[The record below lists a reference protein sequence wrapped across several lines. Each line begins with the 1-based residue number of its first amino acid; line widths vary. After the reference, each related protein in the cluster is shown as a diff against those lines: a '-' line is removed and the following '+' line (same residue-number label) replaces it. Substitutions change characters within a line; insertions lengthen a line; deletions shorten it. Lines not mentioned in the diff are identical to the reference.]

1 MSSVSPTTHI
11 FVLMISSGL
20 RDKKPYAVSIQFF
33 PYAGL
38 KEVDMRRIVT
48 QLEGMFRNGMES
60 CQ

>member
-1 MSSVSPTTHI
+1 
-11 FVLMISSGL
+11 MISSGL

-33 PYAGL
+33 PYE
-38 KEVDMRRIVT
+38 EVDMRRIVT